1 MNDLSVAMRDELVI
15 ADLDTLRALSGRQR
29 LRIME
34 AFARHGGE
42 PRTVKDVARELGESP
57 TKLYYHVNLLEQ
69 HGLLVVAESRI
80 VSGILEKSYRPSAR
94 QFRVDRELLS
104 GAGAAGANAMEVS
117 EAIAQVVE
125 SGVEELRTA
134 LASGAVV
141 PGDGRNLVSYGTLR
155 LTHEQARRLRNALAE
170 IVNTTETTDADA
182 DDYALTI
189 AFHPVR
195 RGD

>member
-1 MNDLSVAMRDELVI
+1 MNDVAMSMRDELVI
-15 ADLDTLRALSGRQR
+15 DDLDTLRALSDRQR

-69 HGLLVVAESRI
+69 HGLLVVAESRL

-104 GAGAAGANAMEVS
+104 GAAAGGTGAVEVS

-141 PGDGRNLVSYGTLR
+141 PGDGRNLVSYGTLH
-155 LTHEQARRLRNALAE
+155 LTQEQARRLRKALAE
-170 IVNTTETTDADA
+170 IVNTTDTTDADA
-182 DDYALTI
+182 ADYALTI

-195 RGD
+195 R